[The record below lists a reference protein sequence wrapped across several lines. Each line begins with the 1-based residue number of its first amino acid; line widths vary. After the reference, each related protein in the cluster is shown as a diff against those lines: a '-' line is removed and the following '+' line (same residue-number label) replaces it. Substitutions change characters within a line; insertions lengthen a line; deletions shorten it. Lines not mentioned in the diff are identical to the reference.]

1 VPGINAVPGAIY
13 DGKQGAGSTRMAH
26 PGILHGS
33 RQHPPRRQT
42 GLTLPELLITLAVI
56 SVLTAG
62 AGSQLSG
69 FIQESR
75 MVVEVNGF
83 VRALQ
88 LARNEAV
95 KRGRRTVLCPSSDGM
110 NCGNSNAWVKGWIL
124 FASDDRERHSDEPVL
139 QSGTPLEAGITMRSG
154 NSRKRIVYQHDG
166 SSGGSNSSFTFCDDR
181 RLVKPRVICL
191 SNTGRPRLSM
201 TRCDGK
207 PIDCS

>member
-1 VPGINAVPGAIY
+1 
-13 DGKQGAGSTRMAH
+13 MAH

-33 RQHPPRRQT
+33 RQHPPLRQA

-56 SVLTAG
+56 SILTAG
-62 AGSQLSG
+62 AGSQWSG

-75 MVVEVNGF
+75 IVVEVNRF
-83 VRALQ
+83 VSALQ

-95 KRGRRTVLCPSSDGM
+95 KHGRRIVLCPSADRV
-110 NCGNSNAWVKGWIL
+110 NCADSNAWVKGWIL

-139 QSGTPLEAGITMRSG
+139 QAGTPFEAGITMHSG
-154 NSRKRIVYQHDG
+154 NHRKRIVYQLDG

-181 RLVKPRVICL
+181 RRVKPRVICL
-191 SNTGRPRLSM
+191 SNTGRPRLTM